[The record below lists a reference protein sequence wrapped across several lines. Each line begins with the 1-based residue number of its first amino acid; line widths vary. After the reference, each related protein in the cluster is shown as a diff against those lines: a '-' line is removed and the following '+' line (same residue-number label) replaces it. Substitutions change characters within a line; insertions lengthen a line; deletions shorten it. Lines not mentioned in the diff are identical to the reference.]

1 MTVFSSTG
9 LPSGRKARTLQF
21 GKLTWIGLMI
31 VSFGWTLLLS
41 GVSLAD
47 IVTRV
52 SGHASPA
59 AMSISTAVV
68 AQCTILTGFGLAIL
82 GLLQT
87 GFSALN
93 RFFDSVLER
102 TAKRQDFDHSLAQA
116 ETAPR
121 VATPAQTYKA
131 TSGRPSPAVASPAAA
146 QTPKPA
152 PAAGAKPRT
161 KIVERGLLK
170 DRAYVLFGD
179 GSIEVETLLGLRR
192 FPSLR
197 EAAEFIG

>member
-1 MTVFSSTG
+1 
-9 LPSGRKARTLQF
+9 LQF

-31 VSFGWTLLLS
+31 VTLGWTLLLS
-41 GVSLAD
+41 GLSLGD

-52 SGHASPA
+52 SGHTSPA
-59 AMSISTAVV
+59 AMSISMAVV
-68 AQCTILTGFGLAIL
+68 AQCTILTGFGLALL

-93 RFFDSVLER
+93 RFFDAVLER
-102 TAKRQDFDHSLAQA
+102 TAKQQDADQ
-116 ETAPR
+116 
-121 VATPAQTYKA
+121 
-131 TSGRPSPAVASPAAA
+131 SPARTQAAPARPAPPSRPAASSSRGVASTPSHKPTPSVKP
-146 QTPKPA
+146 QTR
-152 PAAGAKPRT
+152 G

-192 FPSLR
+192 FQSLR

>member
-1 MTVFSSTG
+1 MTALMKFFG
-9 LPSGRKARTLQF
+9 LSGRNPRTIQF

-47 IVTRV
+47 IVSRI
-52 SGHASPA
+52 SGHVSPTVV
-59 AMSISTAVV
+59 SINMGTVSE
-68 AQCTILTGFGLAIL
+68 CTILTGFSIAIL

-102 TAKRQDFDHSLAQA
+102 TAKKPDHEAVPQRIEPIS
-116 ETAPR
+116 R
-121 VATPAQTYKA
+121 GM
-131 TSGRPSPAVASPAAA
+131 SGPGSRPSS
-146 QTPKPA
+146 TS
-152 PAAGAKPRT
+152 KPRP

-179 GSIEVETLLGLRR
+179 GSVEVQTMLGLRR
-192 FPSLR
+192 FHSFR
-197 EAAEFIG
+197 EAADFVG